1 MTVFRLTDYLEHIQ
15 QALAQAR
22 DHVGDMRKDAFLADL
37 RTQQAVTMNLI
48 IIGEAA
54 NKIAAND
61 AAFVQAH
68 PDFPWQGVRG
78 MRNRMVHGYFDINL
92 DVVWDTVKDDFPG
105 MKQQVDGLLTE
116 HRQAQQN
123 EREQEE
129 AFNRALAEA
138 RRDDEQDLT

>member
-1 MTVFRLTDYLEHIQ
+1 VTVFRLTDYLEHIQ

-22 DHVGDMRKDAFLADL
+22 DHVGDMDKDAFLADL

-54 NKIAAND
+54 NKIVASD

-92 DVVWDTVKDDFPG
+92 DVVWDTVRQDFPALRE
-105 MKQQVDGLLTE
+105 KVDALLKEQRQQQDDQQ
-116 HRQAQQN
+116 RQDNSLRQS
-123 EREQEE
+123 
-129 AFNRALAEA
+129 F
-138 RRDDEQDLT
+138 